1 MKKFFLLLAGVTM
14 VASSAMAQMSLVK
27 EAEKVVGSN
36 NPAELAAALDKLE
49 PATTNPESMN
59 NAHTWYTAGRLAF
72 KLFDQMQA
80 MKAVGQD
87 GGMFDANMMG
97 EALNAGFE
105 YMFKALPLDSVKETN
120 KDGSFKL
127 DKNGMPKIKTKY
139 SKDIIAALLPHITDM
154 GNLGNTYLNAAQESQ
169 KVEDWANAAKAY
181 GNYCEVVTSPFAH
194 ANNINLGDSTIAEL
208 KFFQGYAFY
217 NAKDFANAYPALA
230 MSQKLGYTENQVGA
244 YATSA
249 LANLVQGFLD
259 KKDYASAYKFID
271 EAIARD
277 GHNATL
283 YDMKGFTAELEKEDI
298 DAAIPYYQQA
308 VDCDPTYAQGFYDL
322 GRCYYLQA
330 QAIIDENPNA
340 TNAQL
345 KEKLVPIYNKALPLL
360 EKASQL
366 NADDAAKSK
375 RVIDDIKY
383 KMELMGVK

>member
-1 MKKFFLLLAGVTM
+1 MKKFFLLIAGVTM

-27 EAEKVVGSN
+27 EAEKFVGSN
-36 NPAELAAALDKLE
+36 NPAELATALEKLE
-49 PATTNPESMN
+49 PALENPESMDK
-59 NAHTWYTAGRLAF
+59 AQTWYTAGRLAF

-87 GGMFDANMMG
+87 GGMIDANMMG
-97 EALNAGFE
+97 EALNAGFDA
-105 YMFKALPLDSVKETN
+105 MFKALPLDSVKETN

-127 DKNGMPKIKTKY
+127 DKNGNPKIKTKY
-139 SKDIIAALLPHITDM
+139 SKDIIAALIPHIADM
-154 GNLGNTYLNAAQESQ
+154 GNLGNTYLNAAQKSQ
-169 KVEDWANAAKAY
+169 KAEDWSKAAKAY
-181 GNYCEVVTSPFAH
+181 GNYCDVLTSPFAK
-194 ANNINLGDSTIAEL
+194 AQNINQPDSTIAEL
-208 KFFQGYAFY
+208 KFFQGYSYY
-217 NAKDFANAYPALA
+217 NAKDYKNAYPILA
-230 MSQKLGYTENQVGA
+230 QACKLGYTDNQVDA

-259 KKDYASAYKFID
+259 NKDYASAYNYID
-271 EAIARD
+271 AAIARD
-277 GHNATL
+277 GDNATL
-283 YDMKGFTAELEKEDI
+283 YDMKGFTAELEKGI
-298 DAAIPYYQQA
+298 DAAVPFYQKA
-308 VDCDPTYAQGFYDL
+308 VEADANYAQGYYDL

-340 TNAQL
+340 NNAQL
-345 KEKLVPIYNKALPLL
+345 KEKIMPIYNKALPLL

>member
-1 MKKFFLLLAGVTM
+1 MKKIFLLLAGVTM

-27 EAEKVVGSN
+27 EAEKAIGSN
-36 NPAELAAALDKLE
+36 NPAELAAALEKLD
-49 PATTNPESMN
+49 PALENPESKD
-59 NAHTWYTAGRLAF
+59 NAQTWFTAGRLAF

-87 GGMFDANMMG
+87 GGTISAAMMG

-105 YMFKALPLDSVKETN
+105 AMFKALPLDSVKETN

-139 SKDIIAALLPHITDM
+139 SKDIIAALIPHIADM

-169 KVEDWANAAKAY
+169 KAEDWTNAAKAY
-181 GNYCEVVTSPFAH
+181 GNYCEVVTSPFAK
-194 ANNINLGDSTIAEL
+194 AQNISLPDSTIAEL

-230 MSQKLGYTENQVGA
+230 QACRMGYTDNQVDA

-259 KKDYASAYKFID
+259 KKDYASAYNYID
-271 EAIARD
+271 AAIARD
-277 GHNATL
+277 GDNATL
-283 YDMKGFTAELEKEDI
+283 YDMKGFTAELEKDI
-298 DAAIPYYQQA
+298 DAAIPFYQKA
-308 VDCDPTYAQGFYDL
+308 VETDGNYAQGFYDL

-330 QAIIDENPNA
+330 QNIIDADPNA

-345 KEKLVPIYNKALPLL
+345 KEKLLPIYNKALPLL
-360 EKASQL
+360 EKAGQL
-366 NADDAAKSK
+366 NADDAAKAK

>member
-1 MKKFFLLLAGVTM
+1 MKKFFLLIAGVTM

-27 EAEKVVGSN
+27 EAEKFVGSN
-36 NPAELAAALDKLE
+36 NPAELATALEKLE
-49 PATTNPESMN
+49 PALENPESMDK
-59 NAHTWYTAGRLAF
+59 AQTWYTAGRLAF

-87 GGMFDANMMG
+87 GGMIDANMMG
-97 EALNAGFE
+97 EALNAGFDA
-105 YMFKALPLDSVKETN
+105 MFKALPLDSVKETN

-127 DKNGMPKIKTKY
+127 DKNGNPKIKTKY
-139 SKDIIAALLPHITDM
+139 SKDIIAALIPHIADM
-154 GNLGNTYLNAAQESQ
+154 GNLGNTYLNAAQQSQ
-169 KVEDWANAAKAY
+169 KAEDWLNAAKAY
-181 GNYCEVVTSPFAH
+181 GNYCDVLTSPFAKEQ
-194 ANNINLGDSTIAEL
+194 NINQPDSTIAEL
-208 KFFQGYAFY
+208 KFFQGYSYY
-217 NAKDFANAYPALA
+217 NAKDYKNAYPILA
-230 MSQKLGYTENQVGA
+230 QACKLGYTDNQVDA

-259 KKDYASAYKFID
+259 NKDYASAYNYID
-271 EAIARD
+271 AAIARD
-277 GHNATL
+277 GDNATL
-283 YDMKGFTAELEKEDI
+283 YDMKGFTAELEKGI
-298 DAAIPYYQQA
+298 DAAVPFYQKA
-308 VDCDPTYAQGFYDL
+308 VEADANYAQGYYDL

-340 TNAQL
+340 NNAQL
-345 KEKLVPIYNKALPLL
+345 KEKIMPIYNKALPLL

>member
-1 MKKFFLLLAGVTM
+1 M

-36 NPAELAAALDKLE
+36 NPAELASALEKLD
-49 PATTNPESMN
+49 PALENPESKD
-59 NAHTWYTAGRLAF
+59 NAQTWFTAGRLAF

-87 GGMFDANMMG
+87 GGMFNAQMMG

-105 YMFKALPLDSVKETN
+105 AMFKALPLDSVKETN

-127 DKNGMPKIKTKY
+127 DKNGNPKVKTKY
-139 SKDIIAALLPHITDM
+139 SKDIIAALLPHIADM

-169 KVEDWANAAKAY
+169 KPEDWANAAKAY

-194 ANNINLGDSTIAEL
+194 ANNINLPDSTIAEL

-230 MSQKLGYTENQVGA
+230 QACKMGYTENQVGA

-249 LANLVQGFLD
+249 LANLVQSFLD
-259 KKDYASAYKFID
+259 KKDYASAYNYID
-271 EAIARD
+271 AAIARD
-277 GHNATL
+277 GDNATL
-283 YDMKGFTAELEKEDI
+283 YDMKGFTAELEKDI
-298 DAAIPYYQQA
+298 NAAIPFYQKA
-308 VDCDPTYAQGFYDL
+308 VEIDGNYAQGFYDL

-330 QAIIDENPNA
+330 QAIIDADPNA

-345 KEKLVPIYNKALPLL
+345 KEKLMPIYNKALPLL
-360 EKASQL
+360 EKAGQL
-366 NADDAAKSK
+366 NADDAAKAK

>member
-1 MKKFFLLLAGVTM
+1 M

-27 EAEKVVGSN
+27 EAEKMVGSN
-36 NPAELAAALDKLE
+36 NPAELASALEKIE
-49 PATTNPESMN
+49 PALENPESKDN
-59 NAHTWYTAGRLAF
+59 VQTWFTAGRLAF

-87 GGMFDANMMG
+87 GGMFNAQMMG

-105 YMFKALPLDSVKETN
+105 AMFKALPLDSVKETN

-127 DKNGMPKIKTKY
+127 DKNGNPKVKTKY
-139 SKDIIAALLPHITDM
+139 SKDIIAALLPHIADM

-169 KVEDWANAAKAY
+169 KPEDWANAAKAY

-194 ANNINLGDSTIAEL
+194 ANNINLPDSTIAEL

-230 MSQKLGYTENQVGA
+230 QACKMGYTENQVDA

-249 LANLVQGFLD
+249 LANLVQSFLD
-259 KKDYASAYKFID
+259 KKDYASAYNYID
-271 EAIARD
+271 AAIARD
-277 GHNATL
+277 GDNATL
-283 YDMKGFTAELEKEDI
+283 YDMKGFTAELEKDI
-298 DAAIPYYQQA
+298 NAAIPFYQKA
-308 VDCDPTYAQGFYDL
+308 VEIDGNYAQGFYDL

-330 QAIIDENPNA
+330 QAIIDADPNA

-345 KEKLVPIYNKALPLL
+345 KEKLMPIYNKALPLL
-360 EKASQL
+360 EKAGQL
-366 NADDAAKSK
+366 NADDAAKAK

>member
-27 EAEKVVGSN
+27 EAEKVIGSN
-36 NPAELAAALDKLE
+36 DPAALAAALEKLE

-59 NAHTWYTAGRLAF
+59 NAQTWYTAGRLAF

-87 GGMFDANMMG
+87 GGMISSDMMG
-97 EALNAGFE
+97 EALNSGFE
-105 YMFKALPLDSVKETN
+105 AMFKALPLDSVKETN

-139 SKDIIAALLPHITDM
+139 SKDIIAALIPHIADM
-154 GNLGNTYLNAAQESQ
+154 GNLGNTYLNAAQNSQ

-181 GNYCEVVTSPFAH
+181 GNYCDVVTSPFAK
-194 ANNINLGDSTIAEL
+194 AQNISLPDSAIAEL

-217 NAKDFANAYPALA
+217 NAKDFNNAYPALA
-230 MSQKLGYTENQVGA
+230 QACKLGYTENQVDA

-259 KKDYASAYKFID
+259 KKDYVSAYNYID
-271 EAIARD
+271 AAIARD
-277 GHNATL
+277 GDNATL
-283 YDMKGFTAELEKEDI
+283 YDMKGFTIELDKGI
-298 DAAIPYYQQA
+298 DAAIPFYQKA
-308 VDCDPTYAQGFYDL
+308 IEADANYAQGYYDL
-322 GRCYYLQA
+322 GRCYYQQA
-330 QAIIDENPNA
+330 QNIIDENPNA

-345 KEKLVPIYNKALPLL
+345 KERLVPIYNKALPML
-360 EKASQL
+360 EKSGQL
-366 NADDAAKSK
+366 NADDAQKAQ

-383 KMELMGVK
+383 KMELLGVK

>member
-36 NPAELAAALDKLE
+36 NPAELASALEKLD
-49 PATTNPESMN
+49 PALENPESKD
-59 NAHTWYTAGRLAF
+59 NAQTWFTAGRLAF

-87 GGMFDANMMG
+87 GGMFNAQMMG

-105 YMFKALPLDSVKETN
+105 AMFKALPLDSVKETN

-127 DKNGMPKIKTKY
+127 DKNGNPKVKTKY
-139 SKDIIAALLPHITDM
+139 SKDIIAALLPHIADM

-169 KVEDWANAAKAY
+169 KPEDWANAAKAY

-194 ANNINLGDSTIAEL
+194 ANNINLPDSTIAEL

-230 MSQKLGYTENQVGA
+230 QACKMGYTENQVDA

-249 LANLVQGFLD
+249 LANLVQSFLD
-259 KKDYASAYKFID
+259 KKDYASAYNYID
-271 EAIARD
+271 AAIARD
-277 GHNATL
+277 GDNATL
-283 YDMKGFTAELEKEDI
+283 YDMKGFTAELEKDI
-298 DAAIPYYQQA
+298 NAAIPFYQKA
-308 VDCDPTYAQGFYDL
+308 VEIDGNYAQGFYDL

-330 QAIIDENPNA
+330 QAIIDADPNA

-345 KEKLVPIYNKALPLL
+345 KEKLMPIYNKALPLL
-360 EKASQL
+360 EKAGQL
-366 NADDAAKSK
+366 NADDAAKAK

>member
-27 EAEKVVGSN
+27 EAEKMVGSN
-36 NPAELAAALDKLE
+36 NPAELASALEKIE
-49 PATTNPESMN
+49 PALENPESKDN
-59 NAHTWYTAGRLAF
+59 VQTWFTAGRLAF

-87 GGMFDANMMG
+87 GGMINAEMMG

-105 YMFKALPLDSVKETN
+105 AMFKALPLDSVKETN

-127 DKNGMPKIKTKY
+127 DKNGMPKVKTKY
-139 SKDIIAALLPHITDM
+139 SKDIIAALIPHIADM
-154 GNLGNTYLNAAQESQ
+154 GNLGNTYLNLAQTSQ
-169 KVEDWANAAKAY
+169 KAEDWANAAKAY
-181 GNYCEVVTSPFAH
+181 GNYCEVVTSPFAK
-194 ANNINLGDSTIAEL
+194 AQNISLPDSTIAEL

-230 MSQKLGYTENQVGA
+230 QACKLGYTDNQVDA

-259 KKDYASAYKFID
+259 KKDYASAYSYID
-271 EAIARD
+271 AAIARD
-277 GHNATL
+277 GDNATL
-283 YDMKGFTAELEKEDI
+283 YDMKGFTAELEKDI
-298 DAAIPYYQQA
+298 DAAIPFYQKA
-308 VDCDPTYAQGFYDL
+308 VEIDGNYAQGFYDL

-330 QAIIDENPNA
+330 QAIIDADPNA

-345 KEKLVPIYNKALPLL
+345 KEKILPIYNKALPLL
-360 EKASQL
+360 EKAGQL
-366 NADDAAKSK
+366 NADDAAKAK

>member
-1 MKKFFLLLAGVTM
+1 M

-36 NPAELAAALDKLE
+36 NPAELASALEKLD
-49 PATTNPESMN
+49 PALENPESKD
-59 NAHTWYTAGRLAF
+59 NAQTWFTAGRLAF

-87 GGMFDANMMG
+87 GGMFNAQMMG

-105 YMFKALPLDSVKETN
+105 AMFKALPLDSVKETN

-127 DKNGMPKIKTKY
+127 DKNGNPKVKTKY
-139 SKDIIAALLPHITDM
+139 SKDIIAALLPHIADM

-169 KVEDWANAAKAY
+169 KPEDWANAAKAY

-194 ANNINLGDSTIAEL
+194 ANNINLPDSTIAEL

-230 MSQKLGYTENQVGA
+230 QACKMGYTENQVDA

-249 LANLVQGFLD
+249 LANLVQSFLD
-259 KKDYASAYKFID
+259 KKDYASAYNYID
-271 EAIARD
+271 AAIARD
-277 GHNATL
+277 GDNATL
-283 YDMKGFTAELEKEDI
+283 YDMKGFTAELEKDI
-298 DAAIPYYQQA
+298 DAAIPFYQKA
-308 VDCDPTYAQGFYDL
+308 VEIDGNYAQGFYDL

-330 QAIIDENPNA
+330 QAIIDADPNA

-345 KEKLVPIYNKALPLL
+345 KEKLMPIYNKALPLL
-360 EKASQL
+360 EKAGQL
-366 NADDAAKSK
+366 NADDAAKAK

>member
-1 MKKFFLLLAGVTM
+1 MKKFFLLIAGVTM

-27 EAEKVVGSN
+27 EAEKFVGSN
-36 NPAELAAALDKLE
+36 NPAELATALEKLE
-49 PATTNPESMN
+49 PALENPESMDK
-59 NAHTWYTAGRLAF
+59 AQTWYTAGRLAF

-87 GGMFDANMMG
+87 GGMIDANMMG
-97 EALNAGFE
+97 EALNTGFDA
-105 YMFKALPLDSVKETN
+105 MFKALPLDSVKETN

-127 DKNGMPKIKTKY
+127 DKNGNPKIKTKY
-139 SKDIIAALLPHITDM
+139 SKDIIAALIPHIADM
-154 GNLGNTYLNAAQESQ
+154 GNLGNTYLNAAQKSQ
-169 KVEDWANAAKAY
+169 KAEDWSKAAKAY
-181 GNYCEVVTSPFAH
+181 GNYCDVLTSPFAK
-194 ANNINLGDSTIAEL
+194 AQNINQPDSTIAEL
-208 KFFQGYAFY
+208 KFFQGYSYY
-217 NAKDFANAYPALA
+217 NAKDYKNAYPILA
-230 MSQKLGYTENQVGA
+230 QACKLGYTDNQVDA

-259 KKDYASAYKFID
+259 NKDYASAYNYID
-271 EAIARD
+271 AAIARD
-277 GHNATL
+277 GDNATL
-283 YDMKGFTAELEKEDI
+283 YDMKGFTAELEKGI
-298 DAAIPYYQQA
+298 DAAVPFYQKA
-308 VDCDPTYAQGFYDL
+308 VEADANYAQGYYDL

-340 TNAQL
+340 NNAQL
-345 KEKLVPIYNKALPLL
+345 KEKIMPIYNKALPLL

>member
-27 EAEKVVGSN
+27 EAEKAIGSN
-36 NPAELAAALDKLE
+36 NPAELAAALEKLD
-49 PATTNPESMN
+49 PALENPESKD
-59 NAHTWYTAGRLAF
+59 NAQTWFTAGRLAF

-87 GGMFDANMMG
+87 GGMISAAMMG

-105 YMFKALPLDSVKETN
+105 AMFKALPLDSVKETN

-139 SKDIIAALLPHITDM
+139 SKDIIAALIPHIADM

-169 KVEDWANAAKAY
+169 KAEDWTNAAKAY
-181 GNYCEVVTSPFAH
+181 GNYCEVVTSPFAK
-194 ANNINLGDSTIAEL
+194 AQNISLPDSTIAEL

-230 MSQKLGYTENQVGA
+230 QACRMGYTDNQVDA

-259 KKDYASAYKFID
+259 KKDYASAYNYID
-271 EAIARD
+271 AAIARD
-277 GHNATL
+277 GDNATL
-283 YDMKGFTAELEKEDI
+283 YDMKGFTAELEKDI
-298 DAAIPYYQQA
+298 DAAIPFYQKA
-308 VDCDPTYAQGFYDL
+308 VETDGNYAQGFYDL

-330 QAIIDENPNA
+330 QNIIDADPNA

-345 KEKLVPIYNKALPLL
+345 KEKLLPIYNKALPLL
-360 EKASQL
+360 EKAGQL
-366 NADDAAKSK
+366 NADDAAKAK

>member
-1 MKKFFLLLAGVTM
+1 M

-36 NPAELAAALDKLE
+36 NPAELASALEKLD
-49 PATTNPESMN
+49 PALENPESKD
-59 NAHTWYTAGRLAF
+59 NAQTWFTAGRLAF

-87 GGMFDANMMG
+87 GGMFNAQMMG

-105 YMFKALPLDSVKETN
+105 AMFKALPLDSVKETN

-127 DKNGMPKIKTKY
+127 DKNGMPKVKTKY
-139 SKDIIAALLPHITDM
+139 SKDIIAALLPHIADM

-169 KVEDWANAAKAY
+169 KPEDWANAAKAY

-194 ANNINLGDSTIAEL
+194 ANNINLPDSTIAEL

-230 MSQKLGYTENQVGA
+230 QACKMGYTENQVDA

-249 LANLVQGFLD
+249 LANLVQSFLD
-259 KKDYASAYKFID
+259 KKDYASAYNYID
-271 EAIARD
+271 AAIARD
-277 GHNATL
+277 GDNATL
-283 YDMKGFTAELEKEDI
+283 YDMKGFTAELEKDI
-298 DAAIPYYQQA
+298 DAAIPFYQKA
-308 VDCDPTYAQGFYDL
+308 VEIDGNYAQGFYDL

-330 QAIIDENPNA
+330 QAIIDADPNA

-345 KEKLVPIYNKALPLL
+345 KEKLLPIYNKALPLL
-360 EKASQL
+360 EKAGQL
-366 NADDAAKSK
+366 NADDAAKAK

>member
-1 MKKFFLLLAGVTM
+1 M

-36 NPAELAAALDKLE
+36 NPAELASALEKLD
-49 PATTNPESMN
+49 PALENPESKD
-59 NAHTWYTAGRLAF
+59 NAQTWFTAGRLAF

-87 GGMFDANMMG
+87 GGMFNAQMMG

-105 YMFKALPLDSVKETN
+105 AMFKALPLDSVKETN

-127 DKNGMPKIKTKY
+127 DKNGNPKVKTKY
-139 SKDIIAALLPHITDM
+139 SKDIIAALLPHIADM

-169 KVEDWANAAKAY
+169 KPEDWANAAKAY

-194 ANNINLGDSTIAEL
+194 ANNINLPDSTIAEL

-230 MSQKLGYTENQVGA
+230 QACKMGYTENQVDA

-249 LANLVQGFLD
+249 LANLVQSFLD
-259 KKDYASAYKFID
+259 KKDYASAYKYID
-271 EAIARD
+271 AAIARD
-277 GHNATL
+277 GDNATL
-283 YDMKGFTAELEKEDI
+283 YDMKGFTAELEKDI
-298 DAAIPYYQQA
+298 NAAIPFYQKA
-308 VDCDPTYAQGFYDL
+308 VEIDGNYAQGFYDL

-330 QAIIDENPNA
+330 QAIIDADPNA

-345 KEKLVPIYNKALPLL
+345 KEKLMPIYNKALPLL
-360 EKASQL
+360 EKAGQL
-366 NADDAAKSK
+366 NADDAAKAK

>member
-36 NPAELAAALDKLE
+36 NPAELASALEKLD
-49 PATTNPESMN
+49 PALENPESKD
-59 NAHTWYTAGRLAF
+59 NAQTWFTAGRLAF

-87 GGMFDANMMG
+87 GGMFNAQMMG

-105 YMFKALPLDSVKETN
+105 AMFKALPLDSVKETN

-127 DKNGMPKIKTKY
+127 DKNGNPKVKTKY
-139 SKDIIAALLPHITDM
+139 SKDIIAALLPHIADM

-169 KVEDWANAAKAY
+169 KPEDWANAAKAY

-194 ANNINLGDSTIAEL
+194 ANNINLPDSTIAEL

-230 MSQKLGYTENQVGA
+230 QACKMGYTENQVDA

-249 LANLVQGFLD
+249 LANLVQSFLD
-259 KKDYASAYKFID
+259 KKDYASAYSYID
-271 EAIARD
+271 AAIARD
-277 GHNATL
+277 GDNATL
-283 YDMKGFTAELEKEDI
+283 YDMKGFTAELEKDI
-298 DAAIPYYQQA
+298 DAAIPFYQKA
-308 VDCDPTYAQGFYDL
+308 VETDGNYAQGFYDL

-330 QAIIDENPNA
+330 QAIIDADPNA

-345 KEKLVPIYNKALPLL
+345 KEKLLPIYNKALPLL
-360 EKASQL
+360 EKAGQL
-366 NADDAAKSK
+366 NADDAAKAK